1 VPIERVP
8 IAEVVKEQIKLW
20 LGQEEKATV
29 ATRREKA
36 LIALLNDSTR
46 ARFLSFL
53 FSGAMTFH
61 AKAIESRVAH
71 NY

>member
-20 LGQEEKATV
+20 LEEKATV